1 MECIQGTRVSIWT
14 SRTTLHCTLL
24 LADPSLGNG
33 PDIRQPEPL
42 QPLLGIFPGS
52 KGGVE
57 GASDSGD
64 EQEGA
69 EEGGEGD
76 EEVEEEEDDEERGGE
91 QGGLVGCRVV
101 RGYRRGEGGT
111 CHGSG
116 HSRCGSRG

>member
-33 PDIRQPEPL
+33 PNIRQPVPL

-76 EEVEEEEDDEERGGE
+76 EEVEEEEEEEERGGE
-91 QGGLVGCRVV
+91 QGGLVGCRVGQRV
-101 RGYRRGEGGT
+101 QTGRG
-111 CHGSG
+111 G
-116 HSRCGSRG
+116 HLPWKRT